1 MLRNYRRRGR
11 LQGHLGAIYS
21 LVATDDGKLLASG
34 GNDGT
39 RIWNLPRMAEVP
51 DRPANGGLRG
61 ATTAIT
67 WTNRDDEPG
76 DILFY
81 GTINGYLVSWRQ
93 SAGREGFHEV
103 FCRRLSQPSEV
114 TALAF
119 DAPSNRLAVCNY
131 NSIVQVYA
139 MSSPSKPQKLFAV
152 NIENFVP
159 KSIHFGAMR
168 GNDREILVFGG
179 RDGKI
184 RTLTGS
190 LEIDNYSE
198 PWEIG
203 VCIGDAAVDT
213 RIGMVCIDD
222 PQFGAILYR
231 LHDHQ
236 QLKKFPVPVTKQNRP
251 RQVRYGDD
259 SKVIVIGSD
268 HGTVYVYDRRSGEL
282 VGKLLSKSQDWV
294 QTIATADCN
303 GVPTIFVA
311 KSEEDGGRNNIVLWR
326 KAIGTRRVCASV
338 SDSIILILQASMLLA
353 SLGLVY
359 QNRELL
365 EEIIREKLANFNLKN

>member
-1 MLRNYRRRGR
+1 MFRNYHRRGK
-11 LQGHLGAIYS
+11 LQGHLGAICS

-39 RIWNLPRMAEVP
+39 QIWNLLGMTEIP

-81 GTINGYLVSWRQ
+81 GTINGYLVSWQQ
-93 SAGREGFHEV
+93 SAGQEGFHEV
-103 FCRRLSQPSEV
+103 FCRRLTQPSEV

-119 DAPSNRLAVCNY
+119 DAPSNHLAVCNY
-131 NSIVQVYA
+131 NSVVQVYA
-139 MSSPSKPQKLFAV
+139 MRSSSAPRKLFAV
-152 NIENFVP
+152 NIDNFVP

-179 RDGKI
+179 GDGKM
-184 RTLTGS
+184 RSHFNRFL
-190 LEIDNYSE
+190 
-198 PWEIG
+198 
-203 VCIGDAAVDT
+203 GDRQLLGAL
-213 RIGMVCIDD
+213 GNWCLHY
-222 PQFGAILYR
+222 GAILYC
-231 LHDHQ
+231 LHDHKQ
-236 QLKKFPVPVTKQNRP
+236 IKKFPVPVTKQNRP
-251 RQVRYGDD
+251 QQVRYGDD
-259 SKVIVIGSD
+259 SKVIVNGSD
-268 HGTVYVYDRRSGEL
+268 HGIVYVYDRRSGEP
-282 VGKLLSKSQDWV
+282 VGKLSSKGQDWV

-311 KSEEDGGRNNIVLWR
+311 KSGEDGGWNDIVVWR
-326 KAIGTRRVCASV
+326 KAVGTRRLCASV

-359 QNRELL
+359 QNRKLL
-365 EEIIREKLANFNLKN
+365 EEMIRYKLANYNPQT